1 MFQVQQARADVGAAW
16 DKTHSLCGMRQ
27 PANSVSRAFQSREVA
42 GSRRGATK
50 AERTF
55 FLNTLQR
62 WISRNTPSSPHS
74 RALHSVNT
82 ASLLPVCSQHR
93 PWSGL
98 CSGSLHYEEAYWGFF
113 WGGGLLLV
121 LKKSPLKQRKPW
133 PTFTARSPHRGDWTL
148 WVGRMWQ
155 SKQKGLSNA
164 RRERGGV
171 D

>member
-98 CSGSLHYEEAYWGFF
+98 CSGSLHYEEAYWVFF
-113 WGGGLLLV
+113 WGGGGLLLV

-133 PTFTARSPHRGDWTL
+133 PTFTARSPHRGD
-148 WVGRMWQ
+148 
-155 SKQKGLSNA
+155 
-164 RRERGGV
+164 
-171 D
+171 